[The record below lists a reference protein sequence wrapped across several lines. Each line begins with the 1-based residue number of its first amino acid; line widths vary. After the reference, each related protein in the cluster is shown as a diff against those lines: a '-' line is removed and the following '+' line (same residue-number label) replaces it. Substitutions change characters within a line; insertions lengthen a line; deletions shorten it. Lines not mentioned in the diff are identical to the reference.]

1 MQGTTTI
8 GMGGLSG
15 AGGTVI
21 NNDPLKKDVPKS
33 AVVGA
38 LVPAISGE
46 AAVTAAGAGGKI
58 QKVVS
63 INSAVVGTAAEK
75 IQKVE
80 PKKATQNNKE
90 GNK

>member
-1 MQGTTTI
+1 M
-8 GMGGLSG
+8 
-15 AGGTVI
+15 
-21 NNDPLKKDVPKS
+21 PKS

-46 AAVTAAGAGGKI
+46 AAVTAAGVGGKI

-75 IQKVE
+75 IQKV
-80 PKKATQNNKE
+80 KSQKTTQNNKE
-90 GNK
+90 EGK